1 MSDTA
6 TPTEPTTDAPDAGT
20 EAPEAP
26 AQETDWKSEARK
38 WEDRSKANHTA
49 LDELTGKYQSVTAE
63 RDSLSQERDAL
74 AQKVAEFEAK
84 EQRATLAAEISEA
97 TGVAAAALRGDTRE
111 ELEAHAAQL
120 KSLLPT
126 TAPAIPGAAQ
136 KPSSSA
142 PVDPVREFTRNLF
155 AREAQ

>member
-26 AQETDWKSEARK
+26 AQETDWTAEARK
-38 WEDRSKANHTA
+38 WETRSKANKTA
-49 LDELTGKYQSVTAE
+49 LDELTGKYESVTAE
-63 RDSLSQERDAL
+63 RDTL

-97 TGVAAAALRGDTRE
+97 TGVPAAALRGDTRE
-111 ELEAHAAQL
+111 ELEAHAVQL

-136 KPSSSA
+136 KPSSPA
-142 PVDPVREFTRNLF
+142 PVDPARDTVRKLF
-155 AREAQ
+155 GTS

>member
-20 EAPEAP
+20 EAPQAP
-26 AQETDWKSEARK
+26 AQETDWTAEARK
-38 WEDRSKANHTA
+38 WEARSKANHTA

-63 RDSLSQERDAL
+63 RDSLSQERDTL

-97 TGVAAAALRGDTRE
+97 TGVPAAALRGDTRE

-120 KSLLPT
+120 KSLISRQPASVPGATTKPT
-126 TAPAIPGAAQ
+126 SAPA
-136 KPSSSA
+136 
-142 PVDPVREFTRNLF
+142 DPARDTVRKLF
-155 AREAQ
+155 GTS

>member
-20 EAPEAP
+20 EAPQAP

-63 RDSLSQERDAL
+63 RDTL

-97 TGVAAAALRGDTRE
+97 TGVPAAALRGDTRE

-120 KSLLPT
+120 KSLISRQ
-126 TAPAIPGAAQ
+126 PASVPGATT
-136 KPSSSA
+136 KPTSA
-142 PVDPVREFTRNLF
+142 PVDPARDTVRKLF
-155 AREAQ
+155 GTS

>member
-1 MSDTA
+1 MSEETTTTA
-6 TPTEPTTDAPDAGT
+6 NAGDSPTPTET
-20 EAPEAP
+20 P
-26 AQETDWKSEARK
+26 ASTFSQEDVDRIVNDRLARERK
-38 WEDRSKANHTA
+38 KYEGFDDLKAKAEQFETA
-49 LDELTGKYQSVTAE
+49 AS
-63 RDSLSQERDAL
+63 ERDAL

-97 TGVAAAALRGDTRE
+97 TGVPAAALRGDTRE

-136 KPSSSA
+136 KPSSPA
-142 PVDPVREFTRNLF
+142 PVDPARDTVRKLF
-155 AREAQ
+155 GTS

>member
-6 TPTEPTTDAPDAGT
+6 TPTEPTTDAPDTGT
-20 EAPEAP
+20 EAPAAP

-49 LDELTGKYQSVTAE
+49 LDELTGKYESVTAE
-63 RDSLSQERDAL
+63 RDTLSQERDAL

-97 TGVAAAALRGDTRE
+97 TGVPAAALRGDTRE
-111 ELEAHAAQL
+111 EPEAHAAQL
-120 KSLLPT
+120 KSLISRQPASVPGATTKPT
-126 TAPAIPGAAQ
+126 PAPA
-136 KPSSSA
+136 
-142 PVDPVREFTRNLF
+142 DPARDTVRKLF
-155 AREAQ
+155 GTS

>member
-1 MSDTA
+1 MSDTV

-20 EAPEAP
+20 EAPQAP

-49 LDELTGKYQSVTAE
+49 LDDLTGKYQSVTAE
-63 RDSLSQERDAL
+63 RDTL

-84 EQRATLAAEISEA
+84 EQRAAPAAEISEA
-97 TGVAAAALRGDTRE
+97 TGIPAAALRGDTRE

>member
-6 TPTEPTTDAPDAGT
+6 TPTEPTTDAPDTGT
-20 EAPEAP
+20 EAPAAP

-97 TGVAAAALRGDTRE
+97 TGVPAAALRGDTRE

-120 KSLLPT
+120 KSLISRQPAAVAGATTKPT
-126 TAPAIPGAAQ
+126 SAPA
-136 KPSSSA
+136 
-142 PVDPVREFTRNLF
+142 DPARDTVRKLF
-155 AREAQ
+155 GTS

>member
-1 MSDTA
+1 MSDTV

-49 LDELTGKYQSVTAE
+49 LDDLTGKYQSVTAE
-63 RDSLSQERDAL
+63 RDTL

-84 EQRATLAAEISEA
+84 EQRAALAAEISEA
-97 TGVAAAALRGDTRE
+97 TGIPAAALRGDTRE